1 MSKYDFEIDLSE
13 NTSTGMILSKIE
25 EGSVVLE
32 FGCATGRMTRYM
44 KEQLGCRVYIVE
56 YDEQAFRV
64 AREYAEDGLCD
75 DIMSFRWVEKFREIA
90 FDAIVFADV
99 LEHLSGPEQVLAK
112 AAELLKPTGSIHVS
126 LPNITH
132 NDILLK
138 AHAERF
144 DYTSTGLLD
153 DTHVHFWGM
162 RNLAAL
168 AENTGLTLR
177 SVGGT
182 YCPAC
187 GTEQQVEPGGQPLLE
202 NILRERQCGEIYQ
215 FVMTLDKI
223 PGGETCCSF
232 PVSAITGHIYLDLGD
247 DFQPENVVP
256 VRCVYSGKGSYLLRY
271 QQDNPGNIKRI
282 KFDPVEMQGCILRQ
296 ISIRQGEREL
306 PLIVPAG
313 IALEDGLYLPG
324 DDPMVYANVPDAD
337 TALTVEAE
345 ILLPGAGYLQILQRA
360 CEEKHA
366 QLESLM
372 GENDSF
378 AREKRELQNT
388 VDELTAEAEKT
399 GARMAELEQKNREQ
413 NRDVCAYI
421 MLANNKDQHILEQK
435 QQLREQKQQIQKLEQ
450 QLRETEAVRDELRR
464 RYNRTISGFL
474 RRAARFVIRRC
485 RALRQR
491 IR

>member
-25 EGSVVLE
+25 KGSVVLE

-44 KEQLGCRVYIVE
+44 KEKLNCRVYIVE
-56 YDEQAFRV
+56 YDEQAFEV

-75 DIMSFRWVEKFREIA
+75 DIMTFRWAEKFREIA

-99 LEHLSGPEQVLAK
+99 LEHLSAPERVLAK
-112 AAELLKPTGSIHVS
+112 AAELLKDTGSMHIS

-138 AHAERF
+138 AHEERF
-144 DYTSTGLLD
+144 DYTATGLLD

-162 RNLAAL
+162 HNLTAL
-168 AENTGLTLR
+168 AEDTGLTLR

-182 YCPAC
+182 YCPAG
-187 GTEQQVEPGGQPLLE
+187 GTEQQTQTGREPLLE

-215 FVMTLDKI
+215 FVVTLDKI
-223 PGGETCCSF
+223 PGGETDWKL
-232 PVSAITGHIYLDLGD
+232 PVSTITSHIYLDTGM
-247 DFQPENVVP
+247 DFQPESAIP
-256 VRCVYSGKGSYLLRY
+256 VRCAYSGRGSYLLHH

-282 KFDPVEMQGCILRQ
+282 KFDPVEMQGCILRR
-296 ISIRQGEREL
+296 ISIRQGEKEL
-306 PLIVPAG
+306 PLIVPVG
-313 IALEDGLYLPG
+313 IQLEDGLYLPG
-324 DDPMVYANVPDAD
+324 DDPMVYANVPDSHA
-337 TALTVEAE
+337 ALTVEAE
-345 ILLPGAGYLQILQRA
+345 VLLPGAVYLQTLQRA
-360 CEEKHA
+360 CEAKHA
-366 QLESLM
+366 QLDALA
-372 GENDSF
+372 GENGSF
-378 AREKRELQNT
+378 TREKQALQNT
-388 VDELTAEAEKT
+388 VEELTREAQKT
-399 GARMAELEQKNREQ
+399 QIHMAELEQKSREQ
-413 NRDVCAYI
+413 NRDVCAYV
-421 MLANNKDQHILEQK
+421 MLANNKDQYILELK
-435 QQLREQKQQIQKLEQ
+435 Q

-485 RALRQR
+485 RSLRQR